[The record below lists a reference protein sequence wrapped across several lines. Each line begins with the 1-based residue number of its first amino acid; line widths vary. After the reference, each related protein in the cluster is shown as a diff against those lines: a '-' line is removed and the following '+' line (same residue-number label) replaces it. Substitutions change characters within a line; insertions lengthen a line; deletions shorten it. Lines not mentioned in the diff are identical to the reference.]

1 MSLLNILFL
10 GNSMLN
16 AQQFSKDSLL
26 LQINAIRDKG
36 GEGTQNIAYVDLLNE
51 LATKYRFRNADSLK
65 ILADEALELSTK
77 ISYDQGKAYAILR
90 RGDYN
95 SDIGLELDAFAEYKK
110 SKKLAFSLNY
120 PRLKV
125 EVLKSIATQN
135 LLSQNLEEAIL
146 NFYAAIEMASQQNF
160 NELEARFPCAC
171 ATNSRASRSCIL
183 VI

>member
-110 SKKLAFSLNY
+110 SKKLY
-120 PRLKV
+120 RC
-125 EVLKSIATQN
+125 E
-135 LLSQNLEEAIL
+135 
-146 NFYAAIEMASQQNF
+146 Y
-160 NELEARFPCAC
+160 R
-171 ATNSRASRSCIL
+171 
-183 VI
+183 